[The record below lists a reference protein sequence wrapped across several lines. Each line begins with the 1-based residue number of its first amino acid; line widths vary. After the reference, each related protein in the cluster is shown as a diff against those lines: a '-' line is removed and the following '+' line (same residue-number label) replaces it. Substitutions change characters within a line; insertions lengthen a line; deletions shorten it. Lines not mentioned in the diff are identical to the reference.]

1 MASAKVEHDLPV
13 SSPEMVRWAVMGPGW
28 KFSARDL
35 NQAPMESL
43 DVASKKELLETRP
56 QGQVGSLKHCVQR
69 PETKMTP
76 A

>member
-43 DVASKKELLETRP
+43 DVASKKELLKPGRKARS
-56 QGQVGSLKHCVQR
+56 GV
-69 PETKMTP
+69 
-76 A
+76 